1 MQRHEQIIQLSD
13 HVKNKL
19 KKHQHLPSSASLID
33 SSDEF
38 IEIAS
43 TDDDNGKTSTVV
55 LIRTNLS
62 LIESNSSPLEQE
74 TRPRCSTYTIQQVK
88 QPSARFFTDRNGHVP
103 MVKEKYRKQCEDCLR
118 RNRLIDLQREDLL
131 RLYNQNK
138 RLNHQ
143 LGSMVLQ
150 NRQYQ
155 QEIDRSKDQLKECQ
169 KNLHELQKKLSP
181 DSQIDDNE
189 EEEEDGEENPVD
201 HIKRLR
207 YEMQMYNRLVIAKEK
222 QRDSFL

>member
-1 MQRHEQIIQLSD
+1 M
-13 HVKNKL
+13 
-19 KKHQHLPSSASLID
+19 
-33 SSDEF
+33 
-38 IEIAS
+38 
-43 TDDDNGKTSTVV
+43 
-55 LIRTNLS
+55 
-62 LIESNSSPLEQE
+62 EQE
-74 TRPRCSTYTIQQVK
+74 TRPRCNTYTIHQVK
-88 QPSARFFTDRNGHVP
+88 QPSARFFTDQNEHVP

-138 RLNHQ
+138 RLNRQ
-143 LGSMVLQ
+143 LGSVVLE

-155 QEIDRSKDQLKECQ
+155 QEIQRLKGQLKESQ
-169 KNLHELQKKLSP
+169 KNLNELQQKLSP
-181 DSQIDDNE
+181 ESQLDEE

-207 YEMQMYNRLVIAKEK
+207 YEIEMYNRLVVAKEK